1 VDNLADYRKA
11 LAEAFS
17 RDQQS
22 SLIAA
27 RIDAS
32 AYAKQFDIIRE
43 L

>member
-11 LAEAFS
+11 LAEAFARTDRS
-17 RDQQS
+17 T
-22 SLIAA
+22 LIAA
-27 RIDAS
+27 RIDSS